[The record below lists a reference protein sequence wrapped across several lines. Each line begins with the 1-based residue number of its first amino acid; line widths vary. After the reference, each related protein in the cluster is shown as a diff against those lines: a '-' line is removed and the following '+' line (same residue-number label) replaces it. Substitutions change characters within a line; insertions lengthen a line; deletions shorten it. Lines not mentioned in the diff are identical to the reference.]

1 MSLQFRFRFAHFVCF
16 GAFFAATQ
24 AVAQPFGYPSC
35 KQPDIQTSLHFY
47 QAPQGDQVVA
57 VEYRNIGNWT
67 CVLAP
72 FDTNSEKDIHLGGY
86 FIPVEIAKGNAVHSS
101 FRWHAADPEP
111 GINCDPLYTLPF
123 LSTTL
128 RNPLPFVAAWIL
140 VPPACSQLKQTPYL
154 SGPFVPDWQPS
165 GGAEKPLPSAPVLT
179 VDKDTY
185 YGFEPIELHVRLT
198 DRPASDASCPYL
210 VEKWEDAYGNSGMVE
225 SVRPGVCHYVLL
237 PGRASWAGSANEFD
251 IPAGTSF
258 IGENTFTIYQVADP
272 TPYGEL
278 RLVPSN
284 SVTVKVLPAPRAC
297 VPDELE
303 PTLHFYRPSES
314 LEVVSLDYRNT
325 SDSVCM
331 MAPVRATAG
340 PEIPRVAILP
350 GQTVHTA
357 QRWNMEDKAPSNRC
371 QQGGLN
377 FWVSQ
382 PSPTVAISAPTL
394 LTNAC
399 AIWTSDGYQPGPF
412 VPDWKTGNAESPPA
426 AAPVLIAPKTT
437 YDDGENVELRV
448 RPGAPAAGDGKCPA
462 LFQTVR
468 DSTGTVLWEI
478 TNPRLVNSANGC
490 VAQSS
495 WGGKWWG
502 PKDEYPVE
510 LRLNGVLGQIALG
523 KRIVTV
529 SELAGT
535 GPDGEL
541 RLVPSNPLTLTV
553 VDPATIQRTWGEN
566 EEGVRA
572 DLTVDNLT
580 YTVGEDIPLHLAI
593 ENASASRP
601 LYSMP
606 LDGGACPS
614 DYTVHVEKEDGSPP
628 EFFQLPFFP
637 MSAAVCVAG
646 YRRNPLV
653 VGKIVPIEDT
663 LSQLGSLPSR
673 PGVYRITVS
682 WRVYDT
688 PSSGSDRANLNQQRP
703 YVIVTSAASTL
714 RIMQSEAPN

>member
-1 MSLQFRFRFAHFVCF
+1 MSPQFRLRFVHFVCF
-16 GAFFAATQ
+16 ASLCAATQ
-24 AVAQPFGYPSC
+24 AIAQPFDYPSC
-35 KQPDIQTSLHFY
+35 KPPDIQTSLHFY

-101 FRWHAADPEP
+101 FRWHAEAPEP

-140 VPPACSQLKQTPYL
+140 VPNACSQLKQTPYL
-154 SGPFVPDWQPS
+154 PGPFVPDWQP
-165 GGAEKPLPSAPVLT
+165 GGEMEKPLPSAPVLT
-179 VDKDTY
+179 VDKNIY
-185 YGFEPIELHVRLT
+185 YGFETIILHVRLT

-210 VEKWEDAYGNSGMVE
+210 VEKWEDVYGNSELAEKVNAA
-225 SVRPGVCHYVLL
+225 RCHRVL
-237 PGRASWAGSANEFD
+237 PGMTPWAGPANEFD
-251 IPAGTSF
+251 IPVGTSF

-284 SVTVKVLPAPRAC
+284 SVTVKVLSAPRAC
-297 VPDELE
+297 VPDDLE
-303 PTLHFYRPSES
+303 PTLHFYRPSENK
-314 LEVVSLDYRNT
+314 EVVSLDYRNF
-325 SDSVCM
+325 SNSACM
-331 MAPVRATAG
+331 MKPVPSTNEPDSRSL
-340 PEIPRVAILP
+340 AILS

-357 QRWNMEDKAPSNRC
+357 HRWNMKDEAPPSRC
-371 QQGGLN
+371 QQGGLT
-377 FWVSQ
+377 FWVYQ
-382 PSPTVAISAPTL
+382 PSLSVVISAPTL
-394 LTNAC
+394 LTKAC
-399 AIWTSDGYQPGPF
+399 ASWTSEGYQPGPF
-412 VPDWKTGNAESPPA
+412 VPDWKTGNAGTTPPT
-426 AAPVLIAPKTT
+426 APVLIAPKAT

-448 RPGAPAAGDGKCPA
+448 RPGTLGASDGKCPV

-478 TNPRLVNSANGC
+478 TNPIVVNSANGC

-495 WGGKWWG
+495 WGRKWWG

-510 LRLNGVLGQIALG
+510 LRRNGVLGQIALG

-541 RLVPSNPLTLTV
+541 RLVSSNPLTLTV
-553 VDPATIQRTWGEN
+553 VDPATIQRTWGKA

-572 DLTVDNLT
+572 DLTVDNLA

-593 ENASASRP
+593 ENVSASRP

-606 LDGGACPS
+606 LNGGACPS

-628 EFFQLPFFP
+628 EFFQLPFF
-637 MSAAVCVAG
+637 SESEAVCVAG

-653 VGKIVPIEDT
+653 VGKTVPNEDT
-663 LSQLGSLPSR
+663 LSRLGLLPSQ

-682 WRVYDT
+682 WRVYDNL
-688 PSSGSDRANLNQQRP
+688 SSGSDRANLNQQRP
-703 YVIVTSAASTL
+703 YVTVTSAASTL